1 MCGRWGRNQLCLY
14 SAIPP
19 TLCPK
24 FYTTH
29 KLVQTK
35 VVVPDKI
42 NCSPNPFAPTFLP
55 PRFPSTPCLSY
66 NRLCGSLLSAD
77 LSMGRTL
84 GPSPTFSPKWPR
96 GLRASTLQV
105 TLLPQLHSSLG
116 LSQTKNTQRIGLIKG
131 RDIPQG
137 MKLGL
142 NSCSEAG
149 LGLLRARAMG
159 VIKKC
164 VNCCIRCTLSLRNCL
179 GTQRS
184 GGADHRTTM
193 KRIKSPF
200 RK

>member
-1 MCGRWGRNQLCLY
+1 M
-14 SAIPP
+14 
-19 TLCPK
+19 
-24 FYTTH
+24 
-29 KLVQTK
+29 
-35 VVVPDKI
+35 
-42 NCSPNPFAPTFLP
+42 
-55 PRFPSTPCLSY
+55 
-66 NRLCGSLLSAD
+66 
-77 LSMGRTL
+77 
-84 GPSPTFSPKWPR
+84 
-96 GLRASTLQV
+96 
-105 TLLPQLHSSLG
+105 
-116 LSQTKNTQRIGLIKG
+116 KG

-137 MKLGL
+137 TKLGL

-184 GGADHRTTM
+184 GSADHRTMM